1 MVSVASM
8 SRACLPRR
16 WRPLEFPRLPRDLLG
31 YLLVA
36 EIAAIGWT
44 ILAFRDSHLH
54 RAELISFAIL
64 AAFFAVFEQ
73 ISPRIERL
81 RIRMTDSHT
90 IDMTS
95 VWTFAGVIAL
105 PAALSS
111 TLVIL
116 ICLVTSRAR
125 LRGGKRPHRQVF
137 SAASMMLGALAGS
150 MLFHAPRP
158 HIPYLADGAL
168 EAVAVALALAAY
180 TVLNTSM
187 VAGAMYLAARP
198 LPVRALFGTGEENA
212 LELATLCLGGMTA
225 LALMYKPWLS
235 FLVIVPLVLLQRGAL
250 IKQLEIAAT
259 TDPKTGLLNA
269 VAWRH
274 IAQKELSRAERDRRA
289 SAILIMDMDN
299 FKSVNDSHGHLVGDA
314 VLQAVADCLVDQL
327 RDYDS
332 VGRFGGEEFVAIL
345 PEVDLEMARAI
356 TDRVLSSVRI
366 LEVQTPQ
373 GSTVTVSGFSASIGV
388 ALYPANGGDVEA
400 LLHVADSALY
410 AAKSAGRD
418 RVEFVGL
425 AD

>member
-8 SRACLPRR
+8 SRACRPRR
-16 WRPLEFPRLPRDLLG
+16 WRPLEFPRLPRDLLS
-31 YLLVA
+31 YLLTA

-44 ILAFRDSHLH
+44 VLAFRSGHLH
-54 RAELISFAIL
+54 HTELISFAIL
-64 AAFFAVFEQ
+64 AVFFAVFEQ

-105 PAALSS
+105 PAALSAA
-111 TLVIL
+111 LVAL
-116 ICLVTSRAR
+116 ICLLTARTR
-125 LRGGKRPHRQVF
+125 LRAGKRPHRQVF

-150 MLFHAPRP
+150 VLFHASRP
-158 HIPYLADGAL
+158 HIAHVSDGAL
-168 EAVAVALALAAY
+168 QALAVVLALAAY

-198 LPVRALFGTGEENA
+198 MPVRALFGTGEENA
-212 LELATLCLGGMTA
+212 LELATLCLGGMTG
-225 LALMYKPWLS
+225 LALLYKPWLS
-235 FLVIVPLVLLQRGAL
+235 FLVIVPLMLLQRGAL

-274 IAQKELSRAERDRRA
+274 IAQKELSRAERDRRP
-289 SAILIMDMDN
+289 SAVLIMDMDN
-299 FKSVNDSHGHLVGDA
+299 FKAVNDTHGHLVGDA

-345 PEVDLEMARAI
+345 PEVDLEVARAI
-356 TDRVLSSVRI
+356 TDRVLRAVRT
-366 LEVQTPQ
+366 LEVHTAD
-373 GSTVTVSGFSASIGV
+373 GSTVGVTGFSASIGV
-388 ALYPANGGDVEA
+388 ALYPMNGGDVEA

-418 RVEFVGL
+418 RVEFVAL